1 MYSRKKKNENPLMTL
16 LPQGCELRLKLEI
29 LNCLAIHYK
38 DLHLKRIKLEGR
50 KNKMTLKSQCILD
63 CCAINNDHVN
73 KQTNRIESGRLIC
86 SLFAKRR

>member
-50 KNKMTLKSQCILD
+50 DFEK
-63 CCAINNDHVN
+63 
-73 KQTNRIESGRLIC
+73 
-86 SLFAKRR
+86 